1 MVIAIVVVDFS
12 CSEVAF
18 SDLATPPM
26 KEHKRYICDEL
37 SLMCKSAPD

>member
-1 MVIAIVVVDFS
+1 MVIAIIVVDFL

-26 KEHKRYICDEL
+26 KQHKRYICNEL
-37 SLMCKSAPD
+37 SLMCKKEPD